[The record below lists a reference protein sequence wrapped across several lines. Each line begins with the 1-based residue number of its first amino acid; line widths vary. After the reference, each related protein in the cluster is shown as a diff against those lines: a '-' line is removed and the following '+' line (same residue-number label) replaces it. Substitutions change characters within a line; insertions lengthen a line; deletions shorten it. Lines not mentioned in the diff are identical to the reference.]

1 MGQAR
6 EREREMADAGLLGC
20 EAQRAKLNGPA
31 AKKRKVGEGEMK
43 LGLLLRWA
51 ERRNQGGPKGKEERE
66 KRVLGFSF
74 LFQNLFL
81 FKPFSN
87 LNIFKKIKTFQIIL
101 KLLKL
106 HTNKQKPRNSKYDAQ
121 VLVASKIIQK

>member
-51 ERRNQGGPKGKEERE
+51 ERRNRGGRKGKEERE

-87 LNIFKKIKTFQIIL
+87 LNIFKK
-101 KLLKL
+101 
-106 HTNKQKPRNSKYDAQ
+106 NSK
-121 VLVASKIIQK
+121 LFKSF